1 MINEPGPQSSLRP
14 GATDHI
20 EILLFQMKKTM
31 VESSQP
37 SATKYM
43 KRFLSPTSTER
54 QPLHPGKE
62 VSSRYILC
70 CVH

>member
-43 KRFLSPTSTER
+43 KRFLSPTSQER
-54 QPLHPGKE
+54 QPLTGKE
-62 VSSRYILC
+62 VMTDPDQ
-70 CVH
+70 